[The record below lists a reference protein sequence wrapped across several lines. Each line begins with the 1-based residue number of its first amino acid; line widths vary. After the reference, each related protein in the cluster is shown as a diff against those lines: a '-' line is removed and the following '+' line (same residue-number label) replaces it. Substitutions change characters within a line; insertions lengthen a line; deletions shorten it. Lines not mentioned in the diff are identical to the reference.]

1 MAVTFKGEKCG
12 IWWLGIGIQAL
23 PHAQW
28 VALQV
33 TQWLHEMVPH
43 SGQHGRGVNHA
54 SVCKCLTPHRWS
66 AVTSFLFHNQAVP
79 SLQSQESWVP
89 WDMGPFHTPPAGG
102 LWNPLF
108 KHTWGRCTVPPD
120 LRGELHLHPFTQG
133 SCLDPAWGLAC
144 SFTDSHCHQFSSWG
158 NYFRINLKCPVAFTE
173 FWQVRSWVCLVFF
186 SLFWCWGLGVG
197 EELKIICLKLW
208 HLLDHIDIFMVSK
221 ACLLK

>member
-1 MAVTFKGEKCG
+1 MLAGWPCKSPNGSMRWFHILVSTAGVWTMLVYVSAWHPTG
-12 IWWLGIGIQAL
+12 
-23 PHAQW
+23 
-28 VALQV
+28 
-33 TQWLHEMVPH
+33 
-43 SGQHGRGVNHA
+43 GQQLLV
-54 SVCKCLTPHRWS
+54 SSSTTK
-66 AVTSFLFHNQAVP
+66 LFRHCRVRRA
-79 SLQSQESWVP
+79 ESPETW
-89 WDMGPFHTPPAGG
+89 GPFHTPPAGG

-120 LRGELHLHPFTQG
+120 LRGELHLHLFTQG

-173 FWQVRSWVCLVFF
+173 FWQVRSWVCLFFF

-197 EELKIICLKLW
+197 EELKMICLKWW